1 MNMRVNSPVAPPI
14 NDASS
19 DNASGAAQTQEAHKH
34 HGPARAQ
41 THKPATRPRAKKRR
55 GADAQDG
62 IDESGASEELVMMLA
77 EHQQRNAETVMRV
90 GERRHG
96 EHGNSG
102 GGQQD
107 DGEHESALGVAQARR
122 RLRLARGAQ
131 SPEDIEAARLEAEA
145 ALLETRRA
153 QAAERTGERANTS
166 STYAVLTIMRDFLA
180 MPSAAAKENGTLAA
194 VRQRLIETVEAP
206 VSRAPAQQES
216 INTLMPVMRLMLEKK
231 RTDAERKLAVAKINA
246 LLGHRRARL

>member
-1 MNMRVNSPVAPPI
+1 MNMRVNSPIAPPI
-14 NDASS
+14 NDPSS
-19 DNASGAAQTQEAHKH
+19 DNASGAAQTQEVHKH
-34 HGPARAQ
+34 RGPARAQ
-41 THKPATRPRAKKRR
+41 THKPATHPRAKKRR
-55 GADAQDG
+55 GADPQDG
-62 IDESGASEELVMMLA
+62 VDESGASEELVMMLA
-77 EHQQRNAETVMRV
+77 EHQQRNTETVMRV
-90 GERRHG
+90 GERYHG
-96 EHGNSG
+96 EHSNS

-107 DGEHESALGVAQARR
+107 DGEHETAPSVSQARR

-131 SPEDIEAARLEAEA
+131 SPEDIKAARLDAEA

-153 QAAERTGERANTS
+153 QATERVNTS

-180 MPSAAAKENGTLAA
+180 MPSAVAKENGTLAA

-231 RTDAERKLAVAKINA
+231 RTDDERKLALAKINA
-246 LLGHRRARL
+246 MLGHRRARL